1 MGLESGRVTTSS
13 QISTNMTELLTSPNY
28 GVVYEV
34 LLDVGTQ
41 TAKNKGITTSA
52 AIGAIRFRSMGG
64 TSVNYDSQLPL
75 AYPIDKNST
84 SLPTKNEI
92 VVIHNFGGNY
102 HYSRIG
108 GDISPNV
115 NTVPNLIS
123 SKFLANDRDNTFSN
137 NKSKNYQNVSQTGIA
152 RKNSS
157 TTNNDYDGFG
167 EYFESQQNV
176 HKLKLYEGD
185 TLVESRFGQSIR
197 FSAYNNL
204 NGEKD
209 ISGKPTPAFSPT
221 IIIRNGENA
230 ESLKNEIGKSTEED
244 INKDGGIIC
253 LSSGERLL
261 NYTLPVQNTKESF
274 FNYPNELKGN
284 QILLNSDR
292 LIFSARTSE
301 MIFASKK
308 DAGFI
313 TDGQFSID
321 ASRGINITTND
332 NIFVDTKD
340 RDFNIDIGSGTIALG
355 TDEGE
360 LEAAV
365 KGETLKQILYDF
377 MTIVAQQIFVTPAG
391 PSSPGPTNNPKINA
405 LVQRLDSML
414 SNNVQLK

>member
-13 QISTNMTELLTSPNY
+13 SIVFDAINFNTSPSY

-34 LLDVGTQ
+34 LLDTGTQ

-52 AIGAIRFRSMGG
+52 AIGTIRFRSMGN
-64 TSVNYDSQLPL
+64 TNVNYDSQLPL
-75 AYPIDKNST
+75 AYPFDKNLT

-108 GDISPNV
+108 GDVTPNV
-115 NTVPNLIS
+115 NTLSNVIS
-123 SKFLANDRDNTFSN
+123 SKFLAKDTNDDSSDKVKT
-137 NKSKNYQNVSQTGIA
+137 YQNVNQTGIT
-152 RKNSS
+152 RKNS
-157 TTNNDYDGFG
+157 TTNNIEYDGFG
-167 EYFESQQNV
+167 DYFEPQKNI

-185 TLVESRFGQSIR
+185 SLIESRFGQSIR
-197 FSAYNNL
+197 FSGYNNPK
-204 NGEKD
+204 NQ
-209 ISGKPTPAFSPT
+209 FNPT
-221 IIIRNGENA
+221 ITIRNGENA
-230 ESLKNEIGKSTEED
+230 ESLQKQIGTSTEED

-261 NYTLPVQNTKESF
+261 EYTLPVENKKESF
-274 FNYPNELKGN
+274 SNYPNELRGN

-292 LIFSARTSE
+292 LIFSAKTSE

-308 DAGFI
+308 DVGFI

-321 ASRGINITTND
+321 ASKGINITTDD
-332 NIFVDTKD
+332 NIYVDTKD
-340 RDFNIDIGSGTIALG
+340 RDINIGIGGGTIFLG
-355 TDEGE
+355 TDGE

-391 PSSPGPTNNPKINA
+391 PTSPGPTNNPQINA

>member
-1 MGLESGRVTTSS
+1 MGLESGRVTTSNQVFS
-13 QISTNMTELLTSPNY
+13 NSVNLNTSPTY

-34 LLDVGTQ
+34 LLDAGTQ
-41 TAKNKGITTSA
+41 TAKNKGITTAA
-52 AIGAIRFRSMGG
+52 AIGTIRFRSMGN
-64 TSVNYDSQLPL
+64 TNVNYESQLPL

-115 NTVPNLIS
+115 NAIPTLIS
-123 SKFLANDRDNTFSN
+123 SKFLANDNDDNSSDKVKT
-137 NKSKNYQNVSQTGIA
+137 YQNVNQTGIV
-152 RKNSS
+152 RKNS
-157 TTNNDYDGFG
+157 TTNNNEYDGFG
-167 EYFESQQNV
+167 DYFEPQQNI

-185 TLVESRFGQSIR
+185 SLIESRFGQSIR
-197 FSAYNNL
+197 FSGYNNSE
-204 NGEKD
+204 N
-209 ISGKPTPAFSPT
+209 AFHPT
-221 IIIRNGENA
+221 IIIRNGENS
-230 ESLKNEIGKSTEED
+230 ESLKKEIGASTEED
-244 INKDGGIIC
+244 INKDGNIIC

-261 NYTLPVQNTKESF
+261 EYTLPVENKKESF

-292 LIFSARTSE
+292 LIFSAKTSE
-301 MIFASKK
+301 MIFVSKK
-308 DAGFI
+308 DTGFI

-321 ASRGINITTND
+321 ASKGINITTDD
-332 NIFVDTKD
+332 NIFVDTKN

-355 TDEGE
+355 TDGE

-377 MTIVAQQIFVTPAG
+377 MVIVAQQIFVTPSG
-391 PSSPGPTNNPKINA
+391 PTSPGPTNNPKINA